1 MAYYLGRDVKV
12 AMTTEDAAN
21 GIGADG
27 MGEATDADMYITS
40 LDAEGGTIFTS
51 VSNQITNPFSDV
63 TGVDITLG
71 TVDEDIAYMGQ
82 RTALKAEIKKE
93 TTISITLKKN
103 SNFWDLL
110 FTTARY
116 GLNTAGSDEHDGLTQ
131 PGADTGYRFHVQ
143 LKASGEVITISNAQY
158 ASKSV
163 ALNTDGVTEETIE
176 FISHVTPVIGTSA
189 YTTATAAGAF

>member
-1 MAYYLGRDVKV
+1 MAYFLGRDVKV
-12 AMTTEDAAN
+12 AMTTEDEDG
-21 GIGADG
+21 GITSAGVRT
-27 MGEATDADMYITS
+27 ETDADMLITS
-40 LDAEGGTIFTS
+40 LDAEGGAIFTTA
-51 VSNQITNPFSDV
+51 NTQITNPFSNV
-63 TGVDITLG
+63 TGVDLTLG

-93 TTISITLKKN
+93 TTISLTLKKD
-103 SNFWDLL
+103 SNFFDLL

-116 GLNTAGSDEHDGLTQ
+116 GLNTAGTDEHDGLTQ

-143 LKASGEVITISNAQY
+143 LKASGEVITIPNCQY

-163 ALNTDGVTEETIE
+163 SLNTDGVTEETIE

>member
-1 MAYYLGRDVKV
+1 
-12 AMTTEDAAN
+12 MTTEDAAN

-27 MGEATDADMYITS
+27 LVEATDADMLITS

-51 VSNQITNPFSDV
+51 ANSQITNPFSNV

-71 TVDEDIAYMGQ
+71 SVDEDIAYMGQ

-93 TTISITLKKN
+93 TTVSLTLKKD
-103 SNFWDLL
+103 SNFFDLL

-131 PGADTGYRFHVQ
+131 PGADTGYRFHIQ
-143 LKASGEVITISNAQY
+143 LKASGEVITVPNCQM
-158 ASKSV
+158 ASKALS
-163 ALNTDGVTEETIE
+163 LNTDGVTEETIE
-176 FISHVTPVIGTSA
+176 FVSHVTPVIGTSA
-189 YTTATAAGAF
+189 HTTATSAF

>member
-1 MAYYLGRDVKV
+1 MAYFLGRDVKV

-27 MGEATDADMYITS
+27 LVEATDADMLITS

-51 VSNQITNPFSDV
+51 ANSQITNPFSNV

-71 TVDEDIAYMGQ
+71 SVDEDIAYMGQ

-93 TTISITLKKN
+93 TTVSLTLKKD
-103 SNFWDLL
+103 SNFFDLL

-131 PGADTGYRFHVQ
+131 PGADTGYRFHIQ
-143 LKASGEVITISNAQY
+143 LKASGEVITVPNCQM
-158 ASKSV
+158 ASKALS
-163 ALNTDGVTEETIE
+163 LNTDGVTEETIE
-176 FISHVTPVIGTSA
+176 FVSHVTPVIGTSA
-189 YTTATAAGAF
+189 HTTATSAF

>member
-1 MAYYLGRDVKV
+1 MAYFLGRDVKV

-27 MGEATDADMYITS
+27 LVEATDADMLITS

-51 VSNQITNPFSDV
+51 ANSQITNPFSNV

-71 TVDEDIAYMGQ
+71 SVDEDIAYMGQ

-93 TTISITLKKN
+93 TTVSLTLKKD
-103 SNFWDLL
+103 SNFFDLL

-131 PGADTGYRFHVQ
+131 PGADTGYRFHIQ
-143 LKASGEVITISNAQY
+143 LKASGGVITVPNCQM
-158 ASKSV
+158 ASKALS
-163 ALNTDGVTEETIE
+163 LNTDGVTEETIE
-176 FISHVTPVIGTSA
+176 FVSHVTPVIGTSA
-189 YTTATAAGAF
+189 HTTATSAF